1 MDRKNFIGGSDAV
14 KIMNADWYEL
24 WQVKMGLK
32 EPDDLSSV
40 LAVQLGIHT
49 EEFNLRWFEENTQ
62 QTVDS
67 HQMVFT
73 HRISGVPYQGTI
85 DGMVGS
91 SIIEAK
97 HTFQNNN
104 MEVVLKDYMPQIQLY
119 MMLAESPACFLSVIF
134 GNGRWDYAKVRYDEK
149 YVEGMKAIIKDFWG
163 YVERGEEPVGIDEP
177 DLSIDKIPV
186 DNMVKRDASTDNMFM
201 DNVVTYIN
209 KQWDHKQFETAKEN
223 LKEMVGDDER
233 EVYCDQLTVKRDKRG
248 SLRINVRSK
257 A

>member
-14 KIMNADWYEL
+14 KIMNAEWYEL
-24 WQVKMGLK
+24 WQVKMGIK
-32 EPDDLSSV
+32 EPEDLSSV
-40 LAVQLGIHT
+40 LAVQLGVHT
-49 EEFNLRWFEENTQ
+49 EKFNLRWFEENTQ

-67 HQMVFT
+67 KQMVFENK
-73 HRISGVPYQGTI
+73 ISGVPYKGTI

-97 HTFQNNN
+97 HTFQNNK
-104 MEVVLKDYMPQIQLY
+104 MEDVLTQYMPQIQLY

-149 YVEGMKAIIKDFWG
+149 YVEGMKTIIRDFWG

-177 DLSIDKIPV
+177 DVSIDKIPV

-201 DNVVTYIN
+201 DNVVTYLN

-223 LKEMVGDDER
+223 LKEMVRDDER

>member
-1 MDRKNFIGGSDAV
+1 MERKNFIGGSDAV
-14 KIMNADWYEL
+14 KIMNGEWYEL
-24 WQVKMGLK
+24 WQIKMGFMP
-32 EPDDLSSV
+32 PDDLSTI
-40 LAVQLGIHT
+40 LAVQLGVHT
-49 EEFNLRWFEENTQ
+49 EEFNLKWFEERTE

-73 HRISGVPYQGTI
+73 HRISGVPYKGAV

-97 HTFQNNN
+97 HTHQNNN
-104 MEVVLKDYMPQIQLY
+104 MENVLTQYMPQIQLY
-119 MMLAESPACFLSVIF
+119 MRLAESPACFVSAIF
-134 GNGRWDYAKVRYDEK
+134 GNSKWDYAKVRYDEQ
-149 YVEGMKAIIKDFWG
+149 YTEGMLTIIKDFWG
-163 YVERGEEPVGIDEP
+163 YVERKEEPVGIDEP
-177 DLSIDKIPV
+177 NLSIDKISV
-186 DNMVKRDASTDNMFM
+186 DEMTKRDASTDNMFM
-201 DNVVTYIN
+201 DNVVTYLS

-223 LKEMVGDDER
+223 LKQMVADDER